1 MNYRR
6 FGRLD
11 WEASVLG
18 FGVMRLPVL
27 DNDSGKID
35 EPEAIRMI
43 RYAIDHGV
51 NYVDTAYPYHQGNSE
66 VILGKALRQGYRG
79 RVRIAT
85 KMPTWLVNSQADMD
99 MYLDEQLERL
109 QVDYVDF
116 YLLHGLGSERWLKM
130 KSLDVLSWAERAMDS
145 GRIRHLGFSFHD
157 DLDVFKEIVNSYDN
171 WTLCQI
177 QYNYVDANY
186 QAGTKGLKYAS
197 SKGLAVIVMEPIS
210 GGKLSL
216 PPPQDIQAIW
226 DQAKIKRTPAEWALQ
241 WVWNHPE
248 VTVALSGMST
258 MQQVMAN
265 VESGGRSGPN
275 TLTSKEL
282 KLIEQ
287 VRQKYSELGFINC
300 TGCEYCMPCPEGVA
314 IPTIFRLY
322 NEYYMKDHDNTVK
335 NKYLEQVP
343 PENRADHCARCGRCE
358 EFCPQHLP
366 IQNLIRR
373 AARTLDP
380 NR

>member
-1 MNYRR
+1 MNYRK
-6 FGRLD
+6 FGKLD

-18 FGVMRLPVL
+18 FGAMRLPVL
-27 DNDSGKID
+27 DNDSAKID

-51 NYVDTAYPYHQGNSE
+51 NYVDTAYPYHHGNSE

-99 MYLDEQLERL
+99 MYLGEQLERL
-109 QVDYVDF
+109 QVDCVDF
-116 YLLHGLGSERWLKM
+116 YLLHGLDSERWLKM
-130 KSLDVLSWAERAMDS
+130 KSLDALGWAEKAVDS
-145 GRIRHLGFSFHD
+145 GRIRYLGFSFHD
-157 DLDVFKEIVNSYDN
+157 DLDVFKEIVDGYDN
-171 WTLCQI
+171 WTFCQI
-177 QYNYVDANY
+177 QYNYVDADY

-226 DQAKIKRTPAEWALQ
+226 DQAEIKRTPAEWALQ

-248 VTVALSGMST
+248 VTFVLSGMST
-258 MQQVMAN
+258 MQQVIEN
-265 VESGGRSGPN
+265 VESAGRSGPN
-275 TLTSKEL
+275 PLTSKEL
-282 KLIEQ
+282 GLIEQ

-322 NEYYMKDHDNTVK
+322 NEYYMKDHDNAVK
-335 NKYLEQVP
+335 SKYLEQVAS
-343 PENRADHCARCGRCE
+343 ENRADRCARCGRCE
-358 EFCPQHLP
+358 DLCPQHLP